1 MALYFIGADKEVLQ
15 GEIVSAGAV
24 PAAVKLCGSGNSEVQ
39 AEAADLLKVCTI
51 HWQLCHA
58 LQRLLIG
65 AVQVMLPCWIQAWRA
80 FSWITCVLLL
90 VLRHCAFAA
99 MNLIVHCILC

>member
-24 PAAVKLCGSGNSEVQ
+24 PIAVKLCSSGNSEVQ

-58 LQRLLIG
+58 LQNLLI
-65 AVQVMLPCWIQAWRA
+65 ADLQVFSPCWTQAWGV
-80 FSWITCVLLL
+80 FSRNTFYCCL
-90 VLRHCAFAA
+90 
-99 MNLIVHCILC
+99 

>member
-39 AEAADLLKVCTI
+39 AEAADLLKVCTL
-51 HWQLCHA
+51 HMQLRHN
-58 LQRLLIG
+58 LQHLLIG
-65 AVQVMLPCWIQAWRA
+65 ALQVILPCWIQAWRA
-80 FSWITCVLLL
+80 LSRITSCYCLY
-90 VLRHCAFAA
+90 
-99 MNLIVHCILC
+99 

>member
-51 HWQLCHA
+51 HWQLGA
-58 LQRLLIG
+58 LQVI
-65 AVQVMLPCWIQAWRA
+65 LPCYNTIME
-80 FSWITCVLLL
+80 SV
-90 VLRHCAFAA
+90 
-99 MNLIVHCILC
+99 

>member
-39 AEAADLLKVCTI
+39 AEAADLLKVCTT
-51 HWQLCHA
+51 HLQLRHA
-58 LQRLLIG
+58 LQHILMAALEVIP
-65 AVQVMLPCWIQAWRA
+65 PC
-80 FSWITCVLLL
+80 
-90 VLRHCAFAA
+90 
-99 MNLIVHCILC
+99 

>member
-39 AEAADLLKVCTI
+39 AEAADLLKVCTLLV
-51 HWQLCHA
+51 QLIHA
-58 LQRLLIG
+58 LQHLSIAALPVI
-65 AVQVMLPCWIQAWRA
+65 LPCWIQTWRV
-80 FSWITCVLLL
+80 FSRITVCCCL
-90 VLRHCAFAA
+90 H
-99 MNLIVHCILC
+99 